1 MYMADPVMTVDGH
14 TYEREAIEKW
24 FAQGH
29 RNSHKTGLPLRRST
43 LVPCHGLRSA
53 IEEYVETVPEGER
66 PERPGPEALRRLHE
80 RLEDSFRCPITMMY
94 MADPVMTVDGHTY
107 EREAIENWFARGH
120 RKSPKTGLPLRSPG
134 LVPCHALRSA
144 IEEYVLTVPEG
155 ERPER
160 PEPEAPVPMEVEV
173 ADAGDAEVNG
183 LFARKDAAQG
193 PPRRWNDNMGR
204 HSLRVWA
211 EHNTGRYY
219 YEKDDGCF
227 LYRFGQNPRGV
238 WFICAPGRHTY
249 YNAPSASD
257 DPPAEGWRLN
267 GNLIPRADRAPAPT
281 IRVVD

>member
-1 MYMADPVMTVDGH
+1 MGGSSESDPRDALTLPELTRLHERLEDSFICPLTMMYMADPVMTVDGH

-29 RNSHKTGLPLRRST
+29 R
-43 LVPCHGLRSA
+43 
-53 IEEYVETVPEGER
+53 
-66 PERPGPEALRRLHE
+66 
-80 RLEDSFRCPITMMY
+80 D
-94 MADPVMTVDGHTY
+94 
-107 EREAIENWFARGH
+107 
-120 RKSPKTGLPLRSPG
+120 SPKTGLPLRSPG

-144 IEEYVLTVPEG
+144 FEEYVETVPEG

-183 LFARKDAAQG
+183 LYARKDAALG

-238 WFICAPGRHTY
+238 WFICAPGRHAY

-257 DPPAEGWRLN
+257 DPPAEGWRIN
-267 GNLIPRADRAPAPT
+267 GNLTPA
-281 IRVVD
+281 

>member
-183 LFARKDAAQG
+183 LYVRKEAAQG
-193 PPRRWNDNMGR
+193 PPRRWNDTMR
-204 HSLRVWA
+204 RVWA
-211 EHNTGRYY
+211 EWNSGRYY

-227 LYRFGQNPRGV
+227 LYRFGNPHGV
-238 WFICAPGRHTY
+238 WFICGTDGHHSY
-249 YNAPSASD
+249 FSATD
-257 DPPAEGWRLN
+257 GPRNNHDTPTEGWTLN
-267 GNLIPRADRAPAPT
+267 GSINYAARVPAPT
-281 IRVVD
+281 VRVVD